1 MTRNR
6 NRNSFLPIIL
16 LFVAFNA
23 LFITGQRWLA
33 KFNADRD
40 VLIIGNAI
48 LFVATLV
55 SFFLYRSNSQKQKAK
70 SKYRKA
76 LKNNQPHKFL
86 KYIYGGMFLKMLVC
100 LIAAFAYIASLGKDV
115 NKAGI
120 FGCMFLYFLYTFVEV
135 SILLRLSKEQKNAQT
150 GSPS

>member
-23 LFITGQRWLA
+23 LFIAGQRWLA

-48 LFVATLV
+48 LFIATLV
-55 SFFLYRSNSQKQKAK
+55 SFFL
-70 SKYRKA
+70 YRKA

-100 LIAAFAYIASLGKDV
+100 LIAAFAYIASFGKDV

>member
-33 KFNADRD
+33 KVNADRD

-48 LFVATLV
+48 LFIATLV
-55 SFFLYRSNSQKQKAK
+55 SFFL
-70 SKYRKA
+70 YRKA

>member
-6 NRNSFLPIIL
+6 NRNSFFPIIL
-16 LFVAFNA
+16 LFLVFNA
-23 LFITGQRWLA
+23 LFLTGQKWLA
-33 KFNADRD
+33 KFNADAN
-40 VLIIGNAI
+40 VLIIGNTI

-55 SFFLYRSNSQKQKAK
+55 SFFL
-70 SKYRKA
+70 YRKA